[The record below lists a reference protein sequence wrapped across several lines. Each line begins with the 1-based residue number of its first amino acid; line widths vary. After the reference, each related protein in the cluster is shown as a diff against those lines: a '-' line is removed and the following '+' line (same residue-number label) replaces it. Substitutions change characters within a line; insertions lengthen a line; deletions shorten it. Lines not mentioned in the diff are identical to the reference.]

1 VGVPHEGWLDGRA
14 VVQIGGRVREVGRMM
29 PHRSYRRVSPE
40 VRNAAVEQ
48 VIALTGKLRSES
60 EACRVVAEQIGVHT
74 NSVRNWV
81 RAAEG
86 PSLERL
92 DATALRRKVALLQQQ
107 LAAAAEMN
115 RTLADTLNESRRHR

>member
-1 VGVPHEGWLDGRA
+1 VLRESENSWSAAYSALRVA
-14 VVQIGGRVREVGRMM
+14 VWGEVAAVM

-40 VRNAAVEQ
+40 VRRAAVEQ
-48 VIALTGKLRSES
+48 VTALTGTLRSES
-60 EACRVVAEQIGVHT
+60 EACRAVAEQIGVHP

-86 PSLERL
+86 PSLERM
-92 DATALRRKVALLQQQ
+92 DAVALRRKVALLQQQ

-115 RTLADTLNESRRHR
+115 RTLVETLNETKRST

>member
-1 VGVPHEGWLDGRA
+1 
-14 VVQIGGRVREVGRMM
+14 MM

-40 VRNAAVEQ
+40 VRQAAVEQ
-48 VIALTGKLRSES
+48 VISLTAKMRSES

-81 RAAEG
+81 RAAESPG
-86 PSLERL
+86 LERM
-92 DATALRRKVALLQQQ
+92 DAIALRRKVALLQQQ

-115 RTLADTLNESRRHR
+115 RTLVETLSESKRGT

>member
-1 VGVPHEGWLDGRA
+1 
-14 VVQIGGRVREVGRMM
+14 MM

-40 VRNAAVEQ
+40 VRQAAVEQ
-48 VIALTGKLRSES
+48 VLALTGKLRSES

-86 PSLERL
+86 PSLERM
-92 DATALRRKVALLQQQ
+92 DAVALRRKVALLQQQ

-115 RTLADTLNESRRHR
+115 RTLVETLNETKRAT

>member
-1 VGVPHEGWLDGRA
+1 
-14 VVQIGGRVREVGRMM
+14 MM
-29 PHRSYRRVSPE
+29 PHRSYRRVSPQ
-40 VRNAAVEQ
+40 VRKAAVEQ
-48 VIALTGKLRSES
+48 VVALTDKLRSES

-86 PSLERL
+86 PSLERM
-92 DATALRRKVALLQQQ
+92 DAVALRRKVALLQQQ

-115 RTLADTLNESRRHR
+115 RTLVETLNETRRAT

>member
-1 VGVPHEGWLDGRA
+1 
-14 VVQIGGRVREVGRMM
+14 MM

-40 VRNAAVEQ
+40 VRQAAVEQ

-81 RAAEG
+81 RAAETPG
-86 PSLERL
+86 LEQM
-92 DATALRRKVALLQQQ
+92 DAINLRRKVALLQQQ

-115 RTLADTLNESRRHR
+115 RTLVETLYDAKRGI

>member
-1 VGVPHEGWLDGRA
+1 
-14 VVQIGGRVREVGRMM
+14 MM
-29 PHRSYRRVSPE
+29 PHRSYRKVSPE
-40 VRNAAVEQ
+40 VRDAAVEQ
-48 VIALTGKLRSES
+48 VIALTDKLRSES

-86 PSLERL
+86 TGLERM
-92 DATALRRKVALLQQQ
+92 DAVALRRKVALLQQQ

-115 RTLADTLNESRRHR
+115 RALADTLNEARRRT

>member
-1 VGVPHEGWLDGRA
+1 
-14 VVQIGGRVREVGRMM
+14 MM

-40 VRNAAVEQ
+40 VRRAAVEQ
-48 VIALTGKLRSES
+48 VLALTGKLRSES

-81 RAAEG
+81 RAAAEG
-86 PSLERL
+86 PGLERM
-92 DATALRRKVALLQQQ
+92 DAVALRRKVALLQQQ

-115 RTLADTLNESRRHR
+115 RTLVETLNDAKRAT

>member
-1 VGVPHEGWLDGRA
+1 
-14 VVQIGGRVREVGRMM
+14 MM

-40 VRNAAVEQ
+40 VRQAAVQQ
-48 VIALTGKLRSES
+48 VVALAAQMSSES

-86 PSLERL
+86 PSLERM
-92 DATALRRKVALLQQQ
+92 DASALRRKVALLQQQ

-115 RTLADTLNESRRHR
+115 RTLADTLNQSRRGQ

>member
-1 VGVPHEGWLDGRA
+1 
-14 VVQIGGRVREVGRMM
+14 M
-29 PHRSYRRVSPE
+29 PHRSYRRVSPQ
-40 VRNAAVEQ
+40 VRQAAVEQ
-48 VIALTGKLRSES
+48 VIALTDKLRSES

-86 PSLERL
+86 PSLERM
-92 DATALRRKVALLQQQ
+92 DAVALRRKVALLQQQ

-115 RTLADTLNESRRHR
+115 RTLVETLNETRRAT

>member
-1 VGVPHEGWLDGRA
+1 
-14 VVQIGGRVREVGRMM
+14 M

-40 VRNAAVEQ
+40 VRRAAVEQ
-48 VIALTGKLRSES
+48 VMALTGKLRSES

-86 PSLERL
+86 PSLERM
-92 DATALRRKVALLQQQ
+92 DAVALRRKVAVLQQQ

-115 RTLADTLNESRRHR
+115 RTLVETLNETKRAT

>member
-1 VGVPHEGWLDGRA
+1 MRK
-14 VVQIGGRVREVGRMM
+14 
-29 PHRSYRRVSPE
+29 
-40 VRNAAVEQ
+40 AAVEQ
-48 VIALTGKLRSES
+48 VVALTDKLRSES

-86 PSLERL
+86 PSLERM
-92 DATALRRKVALLQQQ
+92 DAVALRRKVALLQQQ

-115 RTLADTLNESRRHR
+115 RTLVETLNETRRAT

>member
-1 VGVPHEGWLDGRA
+1 
-14 VVQIGGRVREVGRMM
+14 MM

-40 VRNAAVEQ
+40 VRAAAVEQ
-48 VIALTGKLRSES
+48 VFALTGKLRSES

-86 PSLERL
+86 PGAEPM

-107 LAAAAEMN
+107 LAAAAEVN
-115 RTLADTLNESRRHR
+115 RALADTLNETRRRTT

>member
-1 VGVPHEGWLDGRA
+1 
-14 VVQIGGRVREVGRMM
+14 MM

-40 VRNAAVEQ
+40 VRQAAVEQ

-86 PSLERL
+86 PSLERM
-92 DATALRRKVALLQQQ
+92 DAVALRRKVALLQQQ

-115 RTLADTLNESRRHR
+115 RTLVETLNETKRTT

>member
-1 VGVPHEGWLDGRA
+1 
-14 VVQIGGRVREVGRMM
+14 MM

-40 VRNAAVEQ
+40 VRAAAVEQ
-48 VIALTGKLRSES
+48 VLALTGKLRSES

-86 PSLERL
+86 PSLERM
-92 DATALRRKVALLQQQ
+92 DAAALRRKVTLLQQQ
-107 LAAAAEMN
+107 LAAAAEVN
-115 RTLADTLNESRRHR
+115 RALADTLNETRRNT

>member
-1 VGVPHEGWLDGRA
+1 
-14 VVQIGGRVREVGRMM
+14 MM

-40 VRNAAVEQ
+40 VRRAAVEQ
-48 VIALTGKLRSES
+48 VMALTGKLRSES

-86 PSLERL
+86 PSLERM
-92 DATALRRKVALLQQQ
+92 DAVALRRKVAVLQQQ

-115 RTLADTLNESRRHR
+115 RTLVETLNETKRAT

>member
-1 VGVPHEGWLDGRA
+1 
-14 VVQIGGRVREVGRMM
+14 M
-29 PHRSYRRVSPE
+29 PHRSYRRVSPR
-40 VRNAAVEQ
+40 VREAAVQQ
-48 VIALTGKLRSES
+48 VIALTDKLRSES

-86 PSLERL
+86 PSLERM
-92 DATALRRKVALLQQQ
+92 DAVALRRKVALLQQQ

-115 RTLADTLNESRRHR
+115 RTLVESLNETRRAT

>member
-1 VGVPHEGWLDGRA
+1 
-14 VVQIGGRVREVGRMM
+14 MM

-48 VIALTGKLRSES
+48 VVALTDKLRSES
-60 EACRVVAEQIGVHT
+60 EACRVVAEQIGVHA

-86 PSLERL
+86 PSLDRM
-92 DATALRRKVALLQQQ
+92 DATALRRKVVLLQQQ

-115 RTLADTLNESRRHR
+115 RTLADTLNETRRRT

>member
-1 VGVPHEGWLDGRA
+1 
-14 VVQIGGRVREVGRMM
+14 MM

-40 VRNAAVEQ
+40 VRQAAVEQ

-92 DATALRRKVALLQQQ
+92 DAIALRRKVALLQQQ

-115 RTLADTLNESRRHR
+115 RTLADTLNESRRQT

>member
-1 VGVPHEGWLDGRA
+1 
-14 VVQIGGRVREVGRMM
+14 M
-29 PHRSYRRVSPE
+29 PHRSYRRVSPQ
-40 VRNAAVEQ
+40 VREAAVEQ
-48 VIALTGKLRSES
+48 VIALTDKLRSES

-86 PSLERL
+86 PSLERM
-92 DATALRRKVALLQQQ
+92 DAVALRRKVALLQQQ

-115 RTLADTLNESRRHR
+115 RTLVETLNETRRAT

>member
-1 VGVPHEGWLDGRA
+1 
-14 VVQIGGRVREVGRMM
+14 M
-29 PHRSYRRVSPE
+29 PHRAYRRVSPE
-40 VRNAAVEQ
+40 VRKAAVEQ
-48 VIALTGKLRSES
+48 VVALTGRLRSES

-86 PSLERL
+86 SGLERM
-92 DATALRRKVALLQQQ
+92 DAIALRRKVALLQQQ

-115 RTLADTLNESRRHR
+115 RTLADTLNEARRHT

>member
-1 VGVPHEGWLDGRA
+1 MSP
-14 VVQIGGRVREVGRMM
+14 QVRQ
-29 PHRSYRRVSPE
+29 
-40 VRNAAVEQ
+40 AAVEQ
-48 VIALTGKLRSES
+48 VIALTDKLRSES

-86 PSLERL
+86 PSLERM
-92 DATALRRKVALLQQQ
+92 DAVALRRKVALLQQQ

-115 RTLADTLNESRRHR
+115 RTLVETLNETRRAT

>member
-1 VGVPHEGWLDGRA
+1 
-14 VVQIGGRVREVGRMM
+14 MM

-40 VRNAAVEQ
+40 VRAAAVQQ

-60 EACRVVAEQIGVHT
+60 EACRLVAEQIGVHT

-86 PSLERL
+86 PSLERM
-92 DATALRRKVALLQQQ
+92 DAIALRRKVALLQQQ
-107 LAAAAEMN
+107 LAAAAEVN
-115 RTLADTLNESRRHR
+115 RALADTLNETRRDT

>member
-1 VGVPHEGWLDGRA
+1 
-14 VVQIGGRVREVGRMM
+14 
-29 PHRSYRRVSPE
+29 
-40 VRNAAVEQ
+40 
-48 VIALTGKLRSES
+48 
-60 EACRVVAEQIGVHT
+60 
-74 NSVRNWV
+74 V

-92 DATALRRKVALLQQQ
+92 DALELRRKVALLQQQ